1 MSYEKK
7 GTVQDSLKIEL
18 VKIGLTIGG
27 IIGFISAILNRKN
40 K

>member
-27 IIGFISAILNRKN
+27 IIGFISALLKKRK
-40 K
+40 